1 MKKPSTH
8 DKHTTR
14 RPPPPKAPVGPDEVV
29 HTVHLVQPD
38 GQIDKIRLRG
48 ELPGFGD
55 PNSCIAK
62 TPAQERDAYS
72 QRRSRAGDTPNQHL
86 DNVGTWVKNYAAS
99 HALAPE
105 SMSAIL
111 TRLAAEYDKTSAATK
126 PAAALPEAAP
136 ELWSKRDLNLRE
148 NAPQFIRRVY
158 GLWLGHG
165 LTRKHI
171 KAHDPELYR
180 ALSVWL
186 TRHPDD
192 GIASALPRQSDI
204 LDDLIDRL
212 SAEFSLE
219 DLRKLGYAIN
229 ARLRRDA
236 GGYESS

>member
-1 MKKPSTH
+1 MKKPATH

-14 RPPPPKAPVGPDEVV
+14 RPLPPKAPVDPDEVV

-38 GQIDKIRLRG
+38 GQIDKIRIKG
-48 ELPGFGD
+48 ELPNFGD
-55 PNSCIAK
+55 PNSGVAK
-62 TPAQERDAYS
+62 TPAPELGAYS
-72 QRRSRAGDTPNQHL
+72 RRRSRAGDTPNQHL
-86 DNVGTWVKNYAAS
+86 DNIGTWVKNYAAS

-105 SMSAIL
+105 AMAPIL
-111 TRLAAEYDKTSAATK
+111 TRLAAEYDKSSAATK
-126 PAAALPEAAP
+126 PSAALPDAAP

-158 GLWLGHG
+158 GPWLGHG

-229 ARLRRDA
+229 ARLRRD
-236 GGYESS
+236 GNDKKPS

>member
-1 MKKPSTH
+1 MKKPATH

-14 RPPPPKAPVGPDEVV
+14 RSPPPKAPVDPDEVV
-29 HTVHLVQPD
+29 HTVHLVQLD
-38 GQIDKIRLRG
+38 GQIDKIRKRS
-48 ELPGFGD
+48 ELPSFGD
-55 PNSCIAK
+55 PNSGVVG
-62 TPAQERDAYS
+62 TPARELDAYS
-72 QRRSRAGDTPNQHL
+72 RRRSQAGDTSNQHL
-86 DNVGTWVKNYAAS
+86 DNVGTLVKNYATS

-105 SMSAIL
+105 TMTTIL
-111 TRLAAEYDKTSAATK
+111 TRLVAEYDKSSAATK
-126 PAAALPEAAP
+126 PATALPDAAP

-148 NAPQFIRRVY
+148 NAPQFIHRVY
-158 GLWLGHG
+158 GPWLGHG

-229 ARLRRDA
+229 ARLRRDHSDKQ
-236 GGYESS
+236 SS

>member
-1 MKKPSTH
+1 MKKPATH
-8 DKHTTR
+8 DKDTTR
-14 RPPPPKAPVGPDEVV
+14 RPPPHKAPVGPDEVV
-29 HTVHLVQPD
+29 HTVHLVQHD
-38 GQIDKIRLRG
+38 GQIDKIRVTG
-48 ELPGFGD
+48 VLPGLSD
-55 PNSCIAK
+55 PNSGVAR
-62 TPAQERDAYS
+62 TPAKELDAYS

-86 DNVGTWVKNYAAS
+86 DNVGTLVMKYAAS

-105 SMSAIL
+105 TMTTI
-111 TRLAAEYDKTSAATK
+111 
-126 PAAALPEAAP
+126 
-136 ELWSKRDLNLRE
+136 
-148 NAPQFIRRVY
+148 Y
-158 GLWLGHG
+158 GPWLGRG

-171 KAHDPELYR
+171 KAHDSELYR

-236 GGYESS
+236 GSSESS